1 MPTLLANIKLKYNK
15 VLHRKQGL
23 QSPKRRLQAV
33 RVAGHSPKTPC
44 WDFIPNP
51 ENSKPPGLAVGRFSR
66 RRVPR
71 TLFPAAL
78 FHSLKT
84 KIGNT
89 VARLSPERSDA
100 KHPVCSGIRDVPRT
114 YMETMYRSA
123 PLGFPHLFL
132 RSKCRS
138 TACVETFIISWYNH
152 PKRYKEA
159 AATWQVSK
167 ARRGS

>member
-1 MPTLLANIKLKYNK
+1 M
-15 VLHRKQGL
+15 
-23 QSPKRRLQAV
+23 

-51 ENSKPPGLAVGRFSR
+51 VKLKISRPRCREVFR
-66 RRVPR
+66 RRV
-71 TLFPAAL
+71 LWAL
-78 FHSLKT
+78 FLLHSSATSGLKQ
-84 KIGNT
+84 NT
-89 VARLSPERSDA
+89 ATRPTRSA
-100 KHPVCSGIRDVPRT
+100 ATQSSLALECRAASRT

-123 PLGFPHLFL
+123 PFGFPHLFL

-159 AATWQVSK
+159 AVTWQVSK
-167 ARRGS
+167 VRRGS